1 MENVVKMMRKK
12 TKLTGFVVLSDKHVV
27 LKYVDESEHCI
38 EFCDTMEY
46 FFERK
51 DFIERSN
58 IFDKE
63 TTCFCFWEMKK
74 WMGPNISDNS
84 CSKVLDRLT
93 QISPFRSLDLEVDAS
108 NLTESFGT
116 TLMTLTSELKRFS
129 SIDLKGNIDLKHL
142 NVIMDSADKRSEFG
156 VLDFEFPLNF
166 HHDKAFHFYTIY
178 YGDARWVRTRH
189 LCSLRNSRNV
199 TLRNLMLTP
208 KDINC
213 FIKYWINS
221 EYDMFKSMR
230 LLEYSTD
237 VDIRTVLKDV
247 VALETFLF
255 ERKFYL
261 ISAKYPTSRK
271 YSVLG
276 IGFGYDTL
284 SLLALTPR
292 EAYSR
297 HPAEP
302 PLKEYKV
309 LRYLN
314 EKTELEKE
322 LEKVEGDQD
331 GMEERVQNLV
341 KKYQDLVEEF
351 KFSSIQPTLDLSLV
365 FKIV

>member
-1 MENVVKMMRKK
+1 
-12 TKLTGFVVLSDKHVV
+12 
-27 LKYVDESEHCI
+27 
-38 EFCDTMEY
+38 
-46 FFERK
+46 
-51 DFIERSN
+51 
-58 IFDKE
+58 
-63 TTCFCFWEMKK
+63 MKK
-74 WMGPNISDNS
+74 WMDLKNSNNS

-93 QISPFRSLDLEVDAS
+93 QINPFRSLYLEVDAS
-108 NLTESFGT
+108 NLTETFKT
-116 TLMTLTSELKRFS
+116 KLMTLTSELKRFS

-142 NVIMDSADKRSEFG
+142 SIIMDSADKNAKFG
-156 VLDFEFPLNF
+156 VLEFKFPLNF
-166 HHDKAFHFYTIY
+166 HHDKAFQFSTIY
-178 YGDARWVRTRH
+178 YQDARWVRTRH

-199 TLRNLMLTP
+199 TLRNQMLTP

-237 VDIRTVLKDV
+237 FDIRTVLKDV

-255 ERKFYL
+255 GRKFYL
-261 ISAKYPTSRK
+261 ISAKNPISRK
-271 YSVLG
+271 HSVLG

-302 PLKEYKV
+302 PLEEYKV

-314 EKTELEKE
+314 EKIELERQ
-322 LEKVEGDQD
+322 LERIEGDQD
-331 GMEERVQNLV
+331 EMEERVRNLV
-341 KKYQDLVEEF
+341 KKYQDLVDEF
-351 KFSSIQPTLDLSLV
+351 KFSSIQPTLDIPLV